1 METFL
6 VKWFLTVA
14 VRWRPASMEWEYK
27 NVVSR
32 KPPEEWLADRIEAV
46 HLASYGRQ
54 EVRVLFAREISE
66 EAAAALEEAL
76 HRESQGV

>member
-1 METFL
+1 VEATM
-6 VKWFLTVA
+6 KWFLTVA

-27 NVVSR
+27 NVVSK

-54 EVRVLFAREISE
+54 EVCVLYAREISDE
-66 EAAAALEEAL
+66 TATSLEDVL
-76 HRESQGV
+76 HKESQEV

>member
-1 METFL
+1 MR
-6 VKWFLTVA
+6 WFLTVA

-46 HLASYGRQ
+46 QLASYGRQ
-54 EVRVLFAREISE
+54 EVCVLYAREISDE
-66 EAAAALEEAL
+66 TAEALQERL
-76 HRESQGV
+76 HRESHEV

>member
-1 METFL
+1 M
-6 VKWFLTVA
+6 KWFLTVA

-46 HLASYGRQ
+46 QLASYGRQ
-54 EVRVLFAREISE
+54 EVCVLYAREISD
-66 EAAAALEEAL
+66 EAAAVLEEAF
-76 HRESQGV
+76 HRQSQRV